1 VPVVIREITSE
12 VVLTPEASGEA
23 ADPNAPRPAGEDDLV
38 DRVARRALERVLE
51 VLRLEWER

>member
-12 VVLTPEASGEA
+12 VVLTPEAAGDRG
-23 ADPNAPRPAGEDDLV
+23 DPNAPQAAGEDDLV